1 MLRPCGAD
9 WVQVVGALI
18 NAVFLLALCFS
29 IAVEAVERFLA
40 PEQVSHCNAVYPF
53 RTKMFAD

>member
-1 MLRPCGAD
+1 MRLHNITALWSTD

-40 PEQVSHCNAVYPF
+40 PEPVSHWSL
-53 RTKMFAD
+53 